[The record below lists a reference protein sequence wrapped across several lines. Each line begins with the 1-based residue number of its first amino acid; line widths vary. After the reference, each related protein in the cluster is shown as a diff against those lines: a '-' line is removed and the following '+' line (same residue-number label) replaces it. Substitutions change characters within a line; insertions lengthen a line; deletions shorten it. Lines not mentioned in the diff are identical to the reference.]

1 MQKADY
7 IQDPRYA
14 EENPQTMQRL
24 DKQSSLKDR
33 RMGNSNGYRKQE
45 LPDKSIEI

>member
-14 EENPQTMQRL
+14 ENNPQTMQRL
-24 DKQSSLKDR
+24 NKQADLKDQ
-33 RMGNSNGYRKQE
+33 RMGNSNGHNR
-45 LPDKSIEI
+45 

>member
-14 EENPQTMQRL
+14 ENNPQTMQRL
-24 DKQSSLKDR
+24 DKQSSLKER
-33 RMGNSNGYRKQE
+33 QMGN
-45 LPDKSIEI
+45 KSGRSRQKFPNE